1 MIKHYAS
8 IGRLAGQG
16 KAIFALLR
24 GWWRPLLT
32 SAMLCAL
39 VILTGPS
46 DTIDRRFS
54 DLMLVRQQTAA
65 DQRLLIVE
73 INADDMRLYGGPP
86 FNREGMALILNRL
99 AEGNAQRVLID
110 SFFGAHFDPKAD
122 KALAAAMARL
132 GPSRL
137 AIDSGIT
144 HDDLPIVEFAD
155 NATIADARLTPDVDG
170 WHRRIGLAEEA
181 WGINPAR
188 WLATGGSDRQPVL
201 LDLRMDPRSIE
212 RRSAREMIASRDDL
226 SGRIVIVGVS
236 AQVAPTRAMLP
247 LNRAA
252 SRQTVIAS
260 GVDSV
265 ASGYQDRAAI
275 GALTNDALRLLSV
288 ALGFLCAIG
297 ARSGRMTAIM
307 MLATGVVLFAASL
320 AIGRKFAVEIYPVQ
334 VLTLFLIM
342 ANVTLIQRLKLVT
355 MVGSFL
361 RGDMSPEEIW
371 AWRSWEGA
379 QHPALL
385 LGADGRIKRHN
396 PMAARLAG
404 ADNVQLVQGLMPRL
418 GERAGSIS
426 LSEADGPERHYEL
439 DWPFANVPLVVL
451 RDVTES
457 EQVQRELEAQLLTD
471 ELTGKANRRGFERA
485 LNQAVSGT
493 TDFAVLFIDMN
504 GFKAVNDTHGHDAG
518 DELLVLAANRIAA
531 QLRAGDLVARL
542 GGDEFA
548 LIVQNAQDEAQIAA
562 LADRIAGAVADPALL
577 GGGRRE
583 VKVGAAVGFA
593 LSAVHGRDAANLLHT
608 ADKAMYRDKLRRKL
622 ALAA

>member
-1 MIKHYAS
+1 MIGHYAS

-16 KAIFALLR
+16 KAFVALLR

-54 DLMLVRQQTAA
+54 DLMLVRQQTTA
-65 DQRLLIVE
+65 DPRLLIVE

-99 AEGNAQRVLID
+99 AEGKAARVLVD
-110 SFFGAHFDPKAD
+110 SFFGAHFDPGAD

-132 GPSRL
+132 GPGRL

-144 HDDLPIVEFAD
+144 PDDLPIVEFAD

-188 WLATGGSDRQPVL
+188 WLATGESDRQPVL

-275 GALTNDALRLLSV
+275 GALANDALRLLAV

-320 AIGRKFAVEIYPVQ
+320 AIGREFAVEIYPVQ

-342 ANVTLIQRLKLVT
+342 ANVTLIQRLKLIT

-371 AWRSWEGA
+371 AWRGWEGA
-379 QHPALL
+379 QHPAML
-385 LGADGRIKRHN
+385 LGANGRIKRHN
-396 PMAARLAG
+396 RAAAALVSCHSDGLAG
-404 ADNVQLVQGLMPRL
+404 AFMPKL
-418 GERAGSIS
+418 GERAEFAMIGHA
-426 LSEADGPERHYEL
+426 EDEKRHYEL
-439 DWPFANVPLVVL
+439 DWPFPTVPLVVL
-451 RDVTES
+451 RDVTEA
-457 EQVQRELEAQLLTD
+457 EQVQRQLEAQLLTD

-485 LNQAVSGT
+485 LNAAVAAPGE
-493 TDFAVLFIDMN
+493 FAVLFIDMN

-518 DELLVLAANRIAA
+518 DELLALVAERIAA
-531 QLRAGDLVARL
+531 QLRADDVVARL

-548 LIVQNAQDEAQIAA
+548 LIVRHAASEEQIAA
-562 LADRIAGAVADPALL
+562 LVERIAKAVSKPIAL
-577 GGGRRE
+577 GGADCE
-583 VKVGAAVGFA
+583 VTVGAAIGSA
-593 LSAVHGRDAANLLHT
+593 LSALSGRDPGHLLHQ